1 MKFLD
6 LINKESTGKRGPI
19 IAAAAVSGAA
29 NAALLAISN
38 AAAESVDQGEGK
50 FRMLLMFLV
59 AISLYAVCIKY
70 TYDRSTTVFESI
82 MSRIRLRIARKIRAS
97 ELRTVDG
104 IGRALI
110 YNQLTQETEVI
121 SQSQQP
127 LVAALQAAVMV
138 IFTSFYIAW
147 LSLPAFALTV
157 AMTAG
162 AVIIFLVKDKES
174 QQLLSRA
181 SAAQVQLLRAVT
193 DLLDGFKQVK
203 ISDRLGRCLIEEI
216 EKITAEVYQLKVQ
229 STKLF
234 NKNNIFAVSF
244 FYVLIGA
251 IVFILPRF
259 IPTFGGII
267 HELTSAILFIIGPLG
282 VVVGGI
288 PTLAKANMATQSI
301 YRLEEQLDKQERVDE
316 AVIVDK
322 RFFNFKK
329 IEISNVDF
337 AYRGKQD
344 TSFCFGPVSL
354 AIHRHEIMFII
365 GGNGS
370 GKSTFLKLMTG
381 LYEPVSGSIKVDGM
395 PIDLS
400 NRQCFRE
407 LFSVIFGDFHLFEKL
422 YGLDVSQEVVQA
434 KIVDMEIADKT
445 SYDGERFTN
454 LDLSTGQRKRLA
466 LIAAILE
473 ERPILVLDEWAA
485 DQDPIFRERFYL
497 SILPELAASGK
508 TIIAVTHDDHYFHLA
523 HRVIKFDLGGIDSI
537 RTNQRFGATP
547 DLTGEGA
554 T

>member
-50 FRMLLMFLV
+50 FRMMLMFLL
-59 AISLYAVCIKY
+59 AISLYAVCIKF
-70 TYDRSTTVFESI
+70 TYDRSSAVFEAI

-97 ELRTVDG
+97 ELRTVDT

-121 SQSQQP
+121 SQSQQT

-138 IFTSFYIAW
+138 FFTSFYIAW

-162 AVIIFLVKDKES
+162 AVVIFLLKDKES
-174 QQLLSRA
+174 QLLLGKA

-234 NKNNIFAVSF
+234 NNNNIFAVSF

-251 IVFILPRF
+251 IVFILPQF

-301 YRLEEQLDKQERVDE
+301 YRLEEHLDRQERMDE
-316 AVIVDK
+316 AVVVDN

-329 IEISNVDF
+329 IEISNVEF
-337 AYRGKQD
+337 AYRGNQG

-354 AIHRHEIMFII
+354 AIHRNEIMFII

-400 NRQCFRE
+400 NRQCYRE
-407 LFSVIFGDFHLFEKL
+407 LFAVIFGDFHLFEKL
-422 YGLDVSQEVVQA
+422 YGLNAAQEVVQA
-434 KIVDMEIADKT
+434 KIQDMEIADKT
-445 SYDGERFTN
+445 SFDGERFTN

-473 ERPILVLDEWAA
+473 DRPILVLDEWAA
-485 DQDPIFRERFYL
+485 DQDPIFRERFYQA
-497 SILPELAASGK
+497 ILPELAASGK
-508 TIIAVTHDDHYFHLA
+508 TIIAVTHDDHYFHVA

-537 RTNQRFGATP
+537 SINERFGATP
-547 DLTGEGA
+547 DSTGEGP

>member
-6 LINKESTGKRGPI
+6 LINKESTGKRGAI
-19 IAAAAVSGAA
+19 IAAAALSGAA

-50 FRMLLMFLV
+50 FRMMLMFLV
-59 AISLYAVCIKY
+59 AISLYAVCIKF
-70 TYDRSTTVFESI
+70 TYDRSSAVFEAI
-82 MSRIRLRIARKIRAS
+82 MSQIRLRIARKIRAS
-97 ELRTVDG
+97 ELVTVDG

-121 SQSQQP
+121 SQSQQT
-127 LVAALQAAVMV
+127 LVAALQSAVMV
-138 IFTSFYIAW
+138 FFTSFYIAW

-157 AMTAG
+157 AMTVG
-162 AVIIFLVKDKES
+162 AVMVFLLKDKES
-174 QQLLSRA
+174 QQLLGQA

-203 ISDRLGRCLIEEI
+203 ISDRLGRCLIQEI
-216 EKITAEVYQLKVQ
+216 ERITDEVYKLKVK

-234 NKNNIFAVSF
+234 NNNNIFAVSF

-251 IVFILPRF
+251 IVFILPQF
-259 IPTFGGII
+259 IPTFSGII

-301 YRLEEQLDKQERVDE
+301 YRLEEQLDKQQRVDE
-316 AVIVDK
+316 EVVVDQ
-322 RFFNFKK
+322 RFAQFKK
-329 IEISNVDF
+329 IEFSNVEF
-337 AYRGKQD
+337 VYRGAKGA
-344 TSFCFGPVSL
+344 TFCFGPITL
-354 AIHRHEIMFII
+354 TLHRHEILFII

-381 LYEPVSGSIKVDGM
+381 LYEPVSGSIKVDGI

-407 LFSVIFGDFHLFEKL
+407 LFSVIFGDFHLFDKL
-422 YGLDVSQEVVQA
+422 YGLDASQELVQD
-434 KIVDMEIADKT
+434 KIHDMEIADKT
-445 SYDGERFTN
+445 SFDGERFTN
-454 LDLSTGQRKRLA
+454 TDLSTGQRKRLA
-466 LIAAILE
+466 LIAATLE
-473 ERPILVLDEWAA
+473 NRPILVLDEWAA
-485 DQDPIFRERFYL
+485 DQDPVFRERFYL
-497 SILPELAASGK
+497 SILPEIAASGK
-508 TIIAVTHDDHYFHLA
+508 TIIAVTHDDHYFHVA

-537 RTNQRFGATP
+537 RRNDPYSAAP
-547 DLTGEGA
+547 DTDEEA
-554 T
+554 PT